1 MLISSSMNW
10 PRIAADLVLIV
21 HTGFIAF
28 VLVGLIVTWIGIFR
42 RWRWVRGFTFR
53 ATHMLAIA
61 FVVLQAYFGIVCPL
75 TILENNLRQRGGQL
89 AYGGRG
95 FIHYWLHNLIFFD
108 APGWVFTTCYTL
120 FGLLV
125 LGTLIFAP
133 PMRPRFMMRRN
144 AKDSPSAPPSASPR
158 ETASI

>member
-1 MLISSSMNW
+1 MNW
-10 PRIAADLVLIV
+10 PRIGADAVLIL

-28 VLVGLIVTWIGIFR
+28 VLLGLVVTWIGIFR
-42 RWRWVRGFTFR
+42 RWRWVRGFGFR
-53 ATHMLAIA
+53 ATHLLAIG
-61 FVVLQAYFGIVCPL
+61 FVVAQAYCRIVCPL
-75 TILENNLRQRGGQL
+75 TILENNLRVRAGQT
-89 AYGGRG
+89 AYGDRG

-133 PMRPRFMMRRN
+133 PRRPWFMMH
-144 AKDSPSAPPSASPR
+144 DDTSPPPQQR
-158 ETASI
+158 ETASA

>member
-1 MLISSSMNW
+1 MNW
-10 PRIAADLVLIV
+10 PRIGADAVLIG
-21 HTGFIAF
+21 HTAFIAF
-28 VLVGLIVTWIGIFR
+28 VLFGLIITWIGIFR
-42 RWRWVRGFTFR
+42 GWRWVRGFAFR
-53 ATHMLAIA
+53 ATHLLAIA
-61 FVVLQAYFGIVCPL
+61 FVVVQSYCHIICPL
-75 TILENNLRQRGGQL
+75 TVLENNLRQRGGQL
-89 AYGGRG
+89 AYGDRG

-133 PMRPRFMMRRN
+133 PMRPRFLMRN
-144 AKDSPSAPPSASPR
+144 ANARATDSASSR